1 MKKLWSKSWKAST
14 QKRKQRKYV
23 FNAPLHIKHKL
34 VNVSLAKELKTEY
47 NTRSIPVRTGDTV
60 KIMAGQF
67 KETTGKVTKV
77 SLGKTKVYVEGASV
91 KRRDGSDAQY
101 PIHPSNLMI
110 TKLDLSDKRRADKIA
125 TFKEAKK

>member
-1 MKKLWSKSWKAST
+1 MKKLWSKAWKAST

>member
-14 QKRKQRKYV
+14 QKRKQRKYI

-34 VNVSLAKELKTEY
+34 IGVSLAKELRVEY
-47 NTRSIPVRTGDTV
+47 NTRSIPARTGDTV

-77 SLGKTKVYVEGASV
+77 SLGRTKVYVEGASV
-91 KRRDGSDAQY
+91 KRRDGSDAPY

-110 TKLDLSDKRRADKIA
+110 TKLDLSDKKRADKIA
-125 TFKEAKK
+125 TFKEAKN